1 MIKKEIKL
9 SRIFKWYKNDFTAN
23 GMSLKEYVLQ
33 FLLDIP
39 DWKRKTV
46 LQDYKLGYFEYDW
59 NLNEKMLG
67 KP

>member
-9 SRIFKWYKNDFTAN
+9 SRIFKWYKNGFTAN
-23 GMSLKEYVLQ
+23 GMSSKEYVLQ

-46 LQDYKLGYFEYDW
+46 LQDYKLGCFEYDW

>member
-1 MIKKEIKL
+1 M
-9 SRIFKWYKNDFTAN
+9 SRIFKWYKNGFTAN
-23 GMSLKEYVLQ
+23 GMSSKEYVLQ

-46 LQDYKLGYFEYDW
+46 LPDYKLGYFEYDW
-59 NLNEKMLG
+59 NLNEKMHG